1 MSRITLGTARS
12 SKKDEFFT
20 MYSDVEFELN
30 HYIDQFR
37 DKIIYCPCDTKESAF
52 VKYFLELKTN
62 GVIKELIYTSLKD
75 GIDCLSDIAIDNYKR
90 CDIVV
95 TNPPFSLFRK
105 FLSLLDSLNKKFI
118 IWGTSNCI
126 SYKEFSRMLVS
137 DRIRVGYI
145 SNKTC
150 RFEVPKEYRDQSDS
164 KAFLDGGKYFINVP
178 SCSVFTNLSVN
189 KSSKILD
196 AIYNNNYSKYDNYD
210 AINVN
215 RVKDIPIDY
224 AGMMGVP
231 ITYLSI
237 HDFSKF
243 KILGVFNNFSEN
255 DPESGRISGSIVTLS
270 SAPFKTRGPCVNGK
284 PVYARL
290 IIKKI

>member
-30 HYIDQFR
+30 HYINQFR
-37 DKIIYCPCDTKESAF
+37 DKVIYCPCDTKESAF

-62 GVIKELIYTSLKD
+62 DVIKELIYTSLKD
-75 GIDCLSDIAIDNYKR
+75 GIDCLSDEAIDNYNR

-95 TNPPFSLFRK
+95 TNPPFSLFRR

-150 RFEVPKEYRDQSDS
+150 RFEVPEEYCDQNGS
-164 KAFLDGGKYFINVP
+164 KAFLDDGKYFINVP

-189 KSSKILD
+189 KPSKILE
-196 AIYNNNYSKYDNYD
+196 ATYNNNYSKYDNYD

-224 AGMMGVP
+224 TGLMGVP

-237 HDFSKF
+237 HDSSKF
-243 KILGVFNNFSEN
+243 KILGAFNNFSEN
-255 DPESGRISGSIVTLS
+255 DPEFGRISGSIVELS
-270 SAPFKTRGPCVNGK
+270 SPPFKTRGPCVNGK